1 MRKEKGSLTFWL
13 TVCVLVICVAMA
25 RDNSS
30 TSKAKGSTDVV
41 YPDYYA
47 KTSDDLNTT
56 NNTKA
61 HRNTKPSTKKEDTVN
76 IEETDVP
83 LADTIAAESSNDKNT
98 KTTTQKISTAT
109 STSNSTASP
118 VAASILNRKSQI
130 LSDMA
135 QSSVL
140 TNTTQALANAV
151 IAAKTAKYQA
161 VATGVALS
169 TANLHNQR
177 HAAVLDLVESR
188 QKAHTDTVNKIITQT
203 GDTTKDVLNTALTIH
218 NDINQIH
225 NDLKQNA
232 DKIHGDIKDKIDKIH
247 KTHDEIKDV
256 IDNLP
261 HLPLLPDFP
270 R

>member
-25 RDNSS
+25 RDNGS

-47 KTSDDLNTT
+47 KTSDDLDTT
-56 NNTKA
+56 NTEKA
-61 HRNTKPSTKKEDTVN
+61 HRNTKTSTKKEDTVN
-76 IEETDVP
+76 VNIEEEDIP
-83 LADTIAAESSNDKNT
+83 LADTITDETPSAQNT
-98 KTTTQKISTAT
+98 TPKISTVT
-109 STSNSTASP
+109 PTSNSTTLPITTS
-118 VAASILNRKSQI
+118 VLDRKSQI

-135 QSSVL
+135 QSSAL
-140 TNTTQALANAV
+140 INTTQTLANAV
-151 IAAKTAKYQA
+151 VAAKTAKYQA
-161 VATGVALS
+161 VAAGVALG
-169 TANLHNQR
+169 TANIHNQKR
-177 HAAVLDLVESR
+177 AAVLDLVESR
-188 QKAHTDTVNKIITQT
+188 QKAHTDTVNKIISQT
-203 GDTTKDVLNTALTIH
+203 RDTTKDVLNTALTIH

-232 DKIHGDIKDKIDKIH
+232 DKIHGDIKDKIDEIH

>member
-30 TSKAKGSTDVV
+30 TSRAKGSTDVV

-47 KTSDDLNTT
+47 KTSDDLDTT
-56 NNTKA
+56 NTEKT
-61 HRNTKPSTKKEDTVN
+61 HRNTKTSTKKEGTVN
-76 IEETDVP
+76 IEEEDIP
-83 LADTIAAESSNDKNT
+83 LADTITDKTSNDKNT
-98 KTTTQKISTAT
+98 TPKISTAT
-109 STSNSTASP
+109 PTSNSTALPATTS
-118 VAASILNRKSQI
+118 VLDRKSQI

-135 QSSVL
+135 QSSAL
-140 TNTTQALANAV
+140 INTTQTLANAV
-151 IAAKTAKYQA
+151 VAAKTVKYQA
-161 VATGVALS
+161 IATGVALG
-169 TANLHNQR
+169 TANIHNQKR
-177 HAAVLDLVESR
+177 AAVLDLVESR